1 MRLLLAGVLFL
12 SAAASACS
20 SDEDQTR
27 ETPPVP
33 VESDAVIA
41 DVTTSS
47 TAESP
52 EVVAVDA
59 APCDLLTAADVEAAT
74 GFTVVEVVDDPPLT
88 CIFDL
93 GDDVG
98 VDVFVVTEDGEGRL
112 AGSAAVFAGYSDLA
126 TEGGAELVDGLGEE
140 AYYSQDFRGLAVD
153 VGQGRFVGVGINGGF
168 SALAEPRD
176 VLVDLAQV
184 MLGRL

>member
-1 MRLLLAGVLFL
+1 MRLLLVGVLVL
-12 SAAASACS
+12 SAAAGACS
-20 SDEDQTR
+20 SDEDQTL
-27 ETPPVP
+27 ETVLVP
-33 VESDAVIA
+33 AESDPVVAE
-41 DVTTSS
+41 TTPSA
-47 TAESP
+47 TAEGP

-59 APCDLLTAADVEAAT
+59 APCDLLTAAEVEAAT
-74 GFTVVEVVDDPPLT
+74 GFTVVEVVDEPPLV

-112 AGSAAVFAGYSDLA
+112 GGAAAVFAGYADLA
-126 TEGGAELVDGLGEE
+126 AEGSAEPVDGLGEE
-140 AYYSQDFRGLAVD
+140 AYYSQGFRGLAVNA
-153 VGQGRFVGVGINGGF
+153 GEGRFVGVGINGGF

-176 VLVDLAQV
+176 VLVELAQV